1 MGQRGSIFTHNYLHI
16 YWLLLSNHGVGSS
29 CCCRNYSTEPASYG
43 FRIVLPSRG
52 ITIMT
57 TMMMPLFVV
66 VVTLM
71 SPFVQNKIKCH
82 VMMMPCHL
90 WRSIGSIVMTI
101 HGSDS
106 GWVVGITTTLMATWP
121 LERSSTL
128 PPSKYQYRHFQYPR
142 PTFSTQV
149 THPTCPTRGPITTRL
164 RTSYEWTGRIIVR
177 TTITIGPHFQQS
189 NKILRIT
196 YWYVNRATVSTKFF
210 DMSFVI
216 VEQSGSEITAKLI
229 SLSTIESIL
238 VLSSWFVKVTP
249 YGSEKRTITG
259 RFSEYTDLS

>member
-1 MGQRGSIFTHNYLHI
+1 
-16 YWLLLSNHGVGSS
+16 
-29 CCCRNYSTEPASYG
+29 
-43 FRIVLPSRG
+43 
-52 ITIMT
+52 
-57 TMMMPLFVV
+57 
-66 VVTLM
+66 
-71 SPFVQNKIKCH
+71 
-82 VMMMPCHL
+82 MPCHL
-90 WRSIGSIVMTI
+90 WRSIGSIIMTI

-164 RTSYEWTGRIIVR
+164 RTSYEWTGRIFVR

-216 VEQSGSEITAKLI
+216 VEQSGSEIAVQTKFTVNNRINPSAFQLI
-229 SLSTIESIL
+229 RE
-238 VLSSWFVKVTP
+238 VAP

-259 RFSEYTDLS
+259 RFSEYIDLS